1 MPAPLAKIKMKNQSF
16 VYYKERSG
24 PESIFIITY
33 QASNPIGLGD
43 YFLKPLPFSIKVSGS
58 TDTAGLSAPFPLSP
72 L

>member
-1 MPAPLAKIKMKNQSF
+1 MKNQSF

-24 PESIFIITY
+24 PKPILIITH
-33 QASNPIGLGD
+33 QASNPIDLED
-43 YFLKPLPFSIKVSGS
+43 HFLKPLPFSIKVSGS

>member
-1 MPAPLAKIKMKNQSF
+1 MKNQSF
-16 VYYKERSG
+16 VYKERSG
-24 PESIFIITY
+24 PKSILIITY
-33 QASNPIGLGD
+33 QAPNPIGLYD